1 MDKTPIFSFNKC
13 LTFLKNK
20 LHSCKNILCN
30 LKSKRSCN
38 KETIT
43 EIHSATSIQINVITP
58 KINNSSIYMSSTITM
73 NNNNNNT
80 KQIATLSYPDVYPD
94 IYTYFSDYSK
104 YNYNIVSSLV
114 DTMIDIV
121 EIRDYLNNKDKKKK
135 EKTIFYNKQHDILQ
149 LHSTFNTRVFK
160 EFEEIVTNILTPSSV
175 YLLKLCEIKT

>member
-58 KINNSSIYMSSTITM
+58 KINN
-73 NNNNNNT
+73 
-80 KQIATLSYPDVYPD
+80 
-94 IYTYFSDYSK
+94 
-104 YNYNIVSSLV
+104 
-114 DTMIDIV
+114 
-121 EIRDYLNNKDKKKK
+121 
-135 EKTIFYNKQHDILQ
+135 
-149 LHSTFNTRVFK
+149 
-160 EFEEIVTNILTPSSV
+160 
-175 YLLKLCEIKT
+175 